1 MFDEYL
7 NVTKLDI
14 TRFNTSSVRDMSD
27 MFSGCNCLTS
37 LDLSIINIRSVT
49 NMNNL
54 LDKCIGLTFLDLSG
68 FLQDIKH
75 N

>member
-27 MFSGCNCLTS
+27 MFSGCN
-37 LDLSIINIRSVT
+37 V
-49 NMNNL
+49 L
-54 LDKCIGLTFLDLSG
+54 LHLIYL
-68 FLQDIKH
+68 
-75 N
+75 